1 MSRLRSSDGIQP
13 TTCRIR
19 SDSVA
24 TSNPRT
30 EPEPPVSVVKPMMMR
45 NIVVLPAPFGPTIA
59 QISPSRTVRSTPS
72 SARTGCLMWVRA
84 KGRIHPGRRLVE
96 LGQAGQDDHVGGGLD
111 RRLQRMR
118 VRQCGRCRHRILL
131 EELDIS
137 LLTLRATALPVF
149 SNTE

>member
-24 TSNPRT
+24 TSSPRT
-30 EPEPPVSVVKPMMMR
+30 EPEPPVAVVKPMMMR

-72 SARTGCLMWVRA
+72 SARTGSPDVGARE
-84 KGRIHPGRRLVE
+84 RSHPPGRRLVE
-96 LGQAGQDDHVGGGLD
+96 LGQAGQDDHVGGGS
-111 RRLQRMR
+111 RRRPMAMLLAHD
-118 VRQCGRCRHRILL
+118 GTCRHRMLL
-131 EELDIS
+131 EKLDIS
-137 LLTLRATALPVF
+137 FSTVRPAVLPVF